1 MTRTPDSPQ
10 TSEPLRI
17 PRQDV
22 SMLKA
27 RAQGLAVPRHR
38 RLLGLTG
45 SPGAG
50 KSTLAEQVV
59 DMLPGLAVLLP
70 MDGFHLAQ
78 EQLVVLDKVATK
90 GAIDTFDGAGFV
102 HLLERIRGN
111 EERTIYAPVFRRD
124 LEEPIAGS
132 IAIDPD
138 VPLVV
143 VEGNYLLATS
153 GGGEGCG
160 SCSTRSGSSTPVRRH
175 VCRGSSHG
183 TCSSAVTAPL
193 PRSAPRGA
201 TRSTPTWCP
210 ALGCEP
216 TSSSP
221 VTEHE
226 DLASSVGTRTV
237 HWHAGWRCEGSA

>member
-153 GGGEGCG
+153 GGWGRVRELLDEVWFVDPGEEARLSWLVARHMQFGRDRAAAEERAKG
-160 SCSTRSGSSTPVRRH
+160 SDQVN
-175 VCRGSSHG
+175 
-183 TCSSAVTAPL
+183 A
-193 PRSAPRGA
+193 
-201 TRSTPTWCP
+201 
-210 ALGCEP
+210 
-216 TSSSP
+216 
-221 VTEHE
+221 
-226 DLASSVGTRTV
+226 DLVSGTRMRADVLVTG
-237 HWHAGWRCEGSA
+237 H